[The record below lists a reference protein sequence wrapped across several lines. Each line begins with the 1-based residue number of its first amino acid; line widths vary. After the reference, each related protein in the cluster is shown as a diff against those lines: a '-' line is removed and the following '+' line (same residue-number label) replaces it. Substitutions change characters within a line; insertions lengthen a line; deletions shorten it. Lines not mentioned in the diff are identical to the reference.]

1 MAKKKI
7 LRIVVTA
14 ALACFLAACGGGGS
28 GGAQPPG
35 GGGGNGGGGGA
46 GSPNKPSTYT
56 PAGNID
62 TVEGVDSAR
71 RGFRDDVQQLIDD
84 EYSTVPAVHAGA
96 ESVAK
101 VFQTSITST
110 SLNLPDTSSLVLQ
123 AAQAGTCAA
132 VNAGAD
138 HVDDM
143 VHAINAVYAR
153 TFNTDAR
160 IAARQQYLSLVKTV
174 GVLKTNRSLCKA
186 NGGTQ

>member
-1 MAKKKI
+1 MTKKKF
-7 LRIVVTA
+7 LRIVVTT

-28 GGAQPPG
+28 GGSQTPG
-35 GGGGNGGGGGA
+35 GGGGGGGGN
-46 GSPNKPSTYT
+46 PNKPSTYT

-71 RGFRDDVQQLIDD
+71 RGYRDDVQQLIDD
-84 EYSTVPAVHAGA
+84 ELSAVPAVRAGA
-96 ESVAK
+96 QAVART
-101 VFQTSITST
+101 FQTSITST
-110 SLNLPDTSSLVLQ
+110 TLNLPDTSSLVLQ

-132 VNAGAD
+132 VNAGPD
-138 HVDDM
+138 HVDEM

-160 IAARQQYLSLVKTV
+160 LAARQQYVSLVKNV
-174 GVLKTNRSLCKA
+174 GTLKTDRKLCVA